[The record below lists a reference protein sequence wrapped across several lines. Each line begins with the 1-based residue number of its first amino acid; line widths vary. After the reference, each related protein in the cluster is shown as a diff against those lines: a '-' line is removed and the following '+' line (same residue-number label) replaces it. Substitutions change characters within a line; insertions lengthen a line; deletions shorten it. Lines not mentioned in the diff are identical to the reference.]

1 MCALFFAIPSLISIL
16 RGLIRQPPV
25 CLAPC
30 SRRCAKRW
38 CSFKRSSPPRQ
49 WSARPSGRRRRLR
62 SPISP
67 PLGLDESYPVLWRC
81 KGVSLEASQNQR

>member
-1 MCALFFAIPSLISIL
+1 MVRLVEPVQGCRPTGRGSWRDGACAA
-16 RGLIRQPPV
+16 
-25 CLAPC
+25 
-30 SRRCAKRW
+30 RCT
-38 CSFKRSSPPRQ
+38 FKRSSPPRQ

-67 PLGLDESYPVLWRC
+67 PLGLDESYPALWRC